1 MAETPYAHLHVHTEY
16 SMLDGAARLK
26 ELFKEVA
33 AQGMTHVAMT
43 DHGNMFGAA
52 EFHRQAKEAGI
63 TPVIG
68 IEAYVAPEHRRQ
80 QEPRPV
86 GPAAPEDQTTSP
98 PPAPTCTRRSGPGTT
113 RACTTSSSS
122 PRRSFAEGW
131 LTKYARMDKEIIAE
145 HAAGLMATTGC
156 PLRRRAD
163 PAAARP
169 VGGGAPGRRRVPGH
183 LRQGE
188 LLPRADGP
196 RPRHRAPG
204 PRRACSRSA
213 GSSAS
218 RRWSPTTPTTARSP
232 TPRRTSC
239 CCASR
244 PARPWP
250 TRTGSSST
258 APATTSSRPPR
269 CTRSA
274 PTTSGERAA
283 ATPSCSSPTGSTRSA
298 CSSSST

>member
-1 MAETPYAHLHVHTEY
+1 MADTPYAHLHVHTEY

-26 ELFKEVA
+26 ELFKEVT

-68 IEAYVAPEHRRQ
+68 IEAYVAPEHRGNKNRILWGQ
-80 QEPRPV
+80 PHQKQRRRLRLRLLPAQDDLGPEQRGPAQPLQAHQPLLRRGLADQVGPDGQGDHRRALGRPDGLHRLPERRAADAAAPRP
-86 GPAAPEDQTTSP
+86 G
-98 PPAPTCTRRSGPGTT
+98 
-113 RACTTSSSS
+113 
-122 PRRSFAEGW
+122 
-131 LTKYARMDKEIIAE
+131 
-145 HAAGLMATTGC
+145 
-156 PLRRRAD
+156 
-163 PAAARP
+163 
-169 VGGGAPGRRRVPGH
+169 GGGAPGRRRVPGH

-196 RPRHRAPG
+196 RPGHRAPG

-213 GSSAS
+213 RSSAS

-232 TPRRTSC
+232 TPRRTSS

-244 PARPWP
+244 PARPSP
-250 TRTGSSST
+250 TPTGSSST
-258 APATTSSRPPR
+258 APATTSSRRPR

-274 PTTSGERAA
+274 PTTSGARAA
-283 ATPSCSSPTGSTRSA
+283 ATPSCWSPTGSTRRA